1 MTGDASRGEELF
13 DVVDAEDRVVRQE
26 RRSVV
31 HAQGLLHRAV
41 HVFVFN
47 SRGQLLVQR
56 RSALKDEFPLTYTS
70 SASGHVGAG
79 EAYDECA
86 PRELKEEIGLDS
98 PLEFVVKLP
107 ASPATANE
115 HTALYRTLTDAA
127 PTPDDQE
134 VASLTY
140 FGLEELAA
148 LLQTGPA
155 AFSPPFRTLLDW
167 YFAYGQSKAK
177 PGTGKSRRGVL
188 DTPQSTP

>member
-1 MTGDASRGEELF
+1 LTTDESTADELI
-13 DVVDAEDRVVRQE
+13 DVVDRDDRVIRQE

-56 RSALKDEFPLTYTS
+56 RSASKDEFPLTYTS

-79 EAYDECA
+79 ETYDDCA

-98 PLEFVVKLP
+98 PLEFLVKFP
-107 ASPATANE
+107 ASPGTANE
-115 HTALYRTLTDAA
+115 HTVLFRAVTDAA
-127 PTPDDQE
+127 PTPDEHE

-140 FGLEELAA
+140 FDLEELQA
-148 LLQTGPA
+148 LLQVNPN
-155 AFSPPFRTLLDW
+155 AFSPPFGSLLIW
-167 YFAYGQSKAK
+167 YFAHGRPKSQ
-177 PGTGKSRRGVL
+177 TGESRV
-188 DTPQSTP
+188 

>member
-1 MTGDASRGEELF
+1 MTEDASTKNELF
-13 DVVDAEDRVVRQE
+13 DVVDGKDRVIRQE

-79 EAYDECA
+79 ETYDACA
-86 PRELKEEIGLDS
+86 PRELKEEVGLES

-115 HTALYRTLTDAA
+115 HTVLFRTTTDAA

-140 FGLEELAA
+140 FNLDELRA
-148 LLQTGPA
+148 LLQTDPG
-155 AFSPPFRTLLDW
+155 AFSPPFQTLLDW
-167 YFAYGQSKAK
+167 YFADGRS
-177 PGTGKSRRGVL
+177 GTNIPEGAGR
-188 DTPQSTP
+188 